1 MQATMQFPIEF
12 GKLICRA
19 TGENCELGLNKSLRL
34 FIYDPISKYEF
45 LIDTG
50 ADMSVVPPSSHET
63 NTLKPNQS
71 ELFAANGT
79 PIKLYGKNPLK
90 VQLGLR
96 REFDW
101 TFATADVRTAIIGAD
116 FLVHYKLAVDLANKK
131 LIDTTTKLESIG
143 SVKFTDQHSIKTIVN
158 TNKYEQLLSNY
169 KEILT
174 LPENRQ
180 IPATSTHHHII
191 TNGPPVFAKARR
203 LTPEKFKIAKEEFEY
218 LMKKGICRPSKSQWA
233 SPLHMAP
240 KKEANTWRPCGDYR
254 NLNAITTKD
263 RYPIPNI
270 QTFHNV
276 LAGKKIFSKI
286 DLEKAYFQ
294 IPVIEED
301 IPKTA
306 IITPFGLFEFI
317 YMPFGLCNAG
327 QTFQRHIDEVLR
339 GLTFVVPYL
348 DDICIASDNE
358 EEHMEHLR
366 IVFER
371 LKQHG
376 MSVNLSKCKFG
387 QTSVNFLGHLV
398 TPDGIAPLPEKIET
412 IKSFVLPKIVKQLR
426 GFIGL
431 VNFYRRFIP
440 GAAETEDILQK
451 LVPDNRKNDKREVQ
465 WTPETI
471 QAFEDFKKQ
480 LSNATLLAY
489 PREKANLVLKVD
501 ASDTCIGGDLHQIAN
516 GTLEPLG
523 FFSKKLTDTQKN
535 WSTYS
540 RELLAVYQGIKH
552 FQDQIE
558 GRICTVYTDHE
569 PLTHAFKQK
578 PEKATPQHMR
588 QLHFISL
595 FTTDIRHIKGKN
607 NVIADYLSRIEE
619 LHRNTIDYDILSN
632 EQETDEEI
640 KAIIEGTSKLS
651 ISLTKM
657 SIPNSEKTLFC
668 QVQNNKMR
676 PFVSKSYRKQ
686 VFTVMHNL
694 SHPGIRATNRLI
706 SDKFIWPNMNKD
718 ISIWTKQCIPCQ
730 KSKIHRHNKAPLS
743 HYELTESRFEHINVD
758 IVGPVPPSNDYR
770 YLVTMIDRYTRWPE
784 AIPTRD
790 ITADTV
796 SSVII
801 DHWISRFGT
810 PLKISSDQGR
820 QFTGELFHQLNNK
833 LGVSRFRTSSY
844 HAQANGLIERFHRVL
859 KGALKCKENKQWSK
873 EVPLVMLGLRCA
885 FKEDIQATAAELVY
899 GKTLRL
905 PAEFFTEYKPLSN
918 EVEFIQRFRTAMSRL
933 RPTQTS
939 FHTEKK
945 PFIQQALSSC
955 KAVFIRNDAVRA
967 PLQQPYDGPFEV
979 IKRYDK
985 TYKILVNGKPK
996 HISIDRLKAAF
1007 IESDQETSPNQI
1019 SDSNST
1025 SLQTS
1030 EQNTPPDETQTHN
1043 QSTTPPQITT
1053 RSGRRVKFPDRL
1065 GIQ

>member
-1 MQATMQFPIEF
+1 M
-12 GKLICRA
+12 
-19 TGENCELGLNKSLRL
+19 
-34 FIYDPISKYEF
+34 
-45 LIDTG
+45 
-50 ADMSVVPPSSHET
+50 
-63 NTLKPNQS
+63 
-71 ELFAANGT
+71 
-79 PIKLYGKNPLK
+79 K

-116 FLVHYKLAVDLANKK
+116 FLIHYKLAVDLANKK
-131 LIDTTTKLESIG
+131 LIDTTTILESIG

-169 KEILT
+169 KKILT

-218 LMKKGICRPSKSQWA
+218 LMKKGICRPLKSQWA

-358 EEHMEHLR
+358 EERMEHLR

-398 TPDGIAPLPEKIET
+398 TPNGIAPLPEKIEI
-412 IKSFVLPKIVKQLR
+412 IKSFALPKIIKQLR

-489 PREKANLVLKVD
+489 PREFAFIWYSK
-501 ASDTCIGGDLHQIAN
+501 STHQISA
-516 GTLEPLG
+516 
-523 FFSKKLTDTQKN
+523 SVVI
-535 WSTYS
+535 Y
-540 RELLAVYQGIKH
+540 IK
-552 FQDQIE
+552 
-558 GRICTVYTDHE
+558 
-569 PLTHAFKQK
+569 
-578 PEKATPQHMR
+578 
-588 QLHFISL
+588 
-595 FTTDIRHIKGKN
+595 
-607 NVIADYLSRIEE
+607 
-619 LHRNTIDYDILSN
+619 
-632 EQETDEEI
+632 
-640 KAIIEGTSKLS
+640 
-651 ISLTKM
+651 
-657 SIPNSEKTLFC
+657 
-668 QVQNNKMR
+668 
-676 PFVSKSYRKQ
+676 
-686 VFTVMHNL
+686 
-694 SHPGIRATNRLI
+694 
-706 SDKFIWPNMNKD
+706 
-718 ISIWTKQCIPCQ
+718 
-730 KSKIHRHNKAPLS
+730 
-743 HYELTESRFEHINVD
+743 
-758 IVGPVPPSNDYR
+758 
-770 YLVTMIDRYTRWPE
+770 
-784 AIPTRD
+784 
-790 ITADTV
+790 
-796 SSVII
+796 
-801 DHWISRFGT
+801 
-810 PLKISSDQGR
+810 
-820 QFTGELFHQLNNK
+820 
-833 LGVSRFRTSSY
+833 
-844 HAQANGLIERFHRVL
+844 
-859 KGALKCKENKQWSK
+859 
-873 EVPLVMLGLRCA
+873 
-885 FKEDIQATAAELVY
+885 
-899 GKTLRL
+899 
-905 PAEFFTEYKPLSN
+905 
-918 EVEFIQRFRTAMSRL
+918 
-933 RPTQTS
+933 
-939 FHTEKK
+939 
-945 PFIQQALSSC
+945 
-955 KAVFIRNDAVRA
+955 
-967 PLQQPYDGPFEV
+967 
-979 IKRYDK
+979 
-985 TYKILVNGKPK
+985 
-996 HISIDRLKAAF
+996 
-1007 IESDQETSPNQI
+1007 
-1019 SDSNST
+1019 
-1025 SLQTS
+1025 
-1030 EQNTPPDETQTHN
+1030 
-1043 QSTTPPQITT
+1043 
-1053 RSGRRVKFPDRL
+1053 
-1065 GIQ
+1065 